1 MKSLLSHRSMKLLI
15 PACGVLGLLLRQLL
29 MTTGL
34 DDRGLLTPHHPAWI
48 ALLVLS
54 AAVAAAIMLGIRFI
68 RGSSAYRISFPASTL
83 TALGYVLGAVG
94 AFISWRNVE
103 GFGVLPT
110 VAMVLVIA
118 AFLLAA
124 LCRKTGRKPNFLLH
138 VVICVHFALQS
149 LTLYRNWSFDPQ
161 LQDYCFQ
168 LFACIALT
176 MTAYR
181 LAMFDTGRGS
191 HRRLWLW
198 GLAAVYLC
206 CVSMG
211 SGLFYITGA
220 IWALAA
226 LSHPRRRRRHQP
238 EPISEPETPSD
249 PALVSEPEPLPAA
262 EQE

>member
-1 MKSLLSHRSMKLLI
+1 MI

-34 DDRGLLTPHHPAWI
+34 DDKGLLTPHHPAWI

-68 RGSSAYRISFPASTL
+68 RGSGAYRISFPASTL

-94 AFISWRNVE
+94 AFLSWQEVDAF
-103 GFGVLPT
+103 GPFGVLT
-110 VAMVLVIA
+110 TAAMVLVTA

-124 LCRKTGRKPNFLLH
+124 LCRKTGRKPYFLLH

-149 LTLYRNWSFDPQ
+149 LTLYRGWSFDPQ

-220 IWALAA
+220 LWALTA
-226 LSHPRRRRRHQP
+226 LSHPRRRKRHHQP
-238 EPISEPETPSD
+238 EPVPEQEP
-249 PALVSEPEPLPAA
+249 VSEPEPMPAA
-262 EQE
+262 ERE